1 MTGDKKAFGS
11 RSYEYAVGCI
21 KASSHPPIS
30 REKMARLAEADFD
43 SAVRLLTEYGYPQF
57 SYEKGETV
65 FDSIE
70 AEKERTVSF
79 IMEIAPDAELV
90 SAMFFEEDAL
100 NLKLCLKARLMEKSM
115 DTLPTVNGS
124 IDSGLL
130 AACVMAEDFSM
141 LGKTASD
148 MLEGV
153 CDITDAAL
161 VSSMADR
168 AMFSRAMEFVK
179 AKHCKP
185 LTELFCEYAMC
196 KNRITAYRIRN
207 LGMELEELSHAF
219 LPVDDM
225 YKYDYSQDIT
235 KDEAE
240 IIDSANARLSS
251 VMTSLGYESGMGPV
265 AEYYFLK
272 KNEAASLRLLFAEK
286 QLEKAE
292 NTERGED
299 NK

>member
-100 NLKLCLKARLMEKSM
+100 NLKLCLKAFL
-115 DTLPTVNGS
+115 GS
-124 IDSGLL
+124 S
-130 AACVMAEDFSM
+130 
-141 LGKTASD
+141 
-148 MLEGV
+148 
-153 CDITDAAL
+153 
-161 VSSMADR
+161 
-168 AMFSRAMEFVK
+168 
-179 AKHCKP
+179 
-185 LTELFCEYAMC
+185 
-196 KNRITAYRIRN
+196 
-207 LGMELEELSHAF
+207 AF
-219 LPVDDM
+219 LLFLFLRCPFRHPRDLCLR
-225 YKYDYSQDIT
+225 DY
-235 KDEAE
+235 EA
-240 IIDSANARLSS
+240 IALAVNVIDLDTGIRLQ
-251 VMTSLGYESGMGPV
+251 MLAQLGYIHIH
-265 AEYYFLK
+265 
-272 KNEAASLRLLFAEK
+272 
-286 QLEKAE
+286 
-292 NTERGED
+292 
-299 NK
+299 